1 MYKKRA
7 KTKAGGKRKNAKR
20 QTKSSGLTSLLG
32 GQLLSRDGKTV
43 ADTIAMR
50 SRGIGRLYTLEQIVS
65 LTNIASSATAIT
77 YGALTF
83 QLSDLSTSSSLTT
96 LFDKYRLKEIEI
108 IFFPID
114 NQYNI
119 DVTGSATIGNFYTA
133 IDFDNAS
140 APTSIAQIER
150 YSTSVVTS
158 GNKPQYR
165 HFRPRTVRPVYISGV
180 STGYAEGRPDD
191 WLDCAYPSIPYY
203 ALLYALSQT
212 ANAGTCTYGVRA
224 RYMFQFAATR

>member
-1 MYKKRA
+1 M
-7 KTKAGGKRKNAKR
+7 TKSGARKGGKPKARNKAQK
-20 QTKSSGLTSLLG
+20 KGKGLTSLLG
-32 GQLLSRDGKTV
+32 GQLLSGDGKTV
-43 ADTIAMR
+43 SDTVSLR
-50 SRGIGRLYTLEQIVS
+50 NRGIGRMYTIEEIVS
-65 LTNIASSATAIT
+65 LTNIASSATAVT

-96 LFDKYRLKEIEI
+96 LFDKYRLKEVEI
-108 IFFPID
+108 VFFPID

-133 IDFDNAS
+133 IDFDNNAT
-140 APTSIAQIER
+140 PTSVAQVER
-150 YSTSVVTS
+150 YSTSVTTS

-180 STGYAEGRPDD
+180 STGYSEGRPDD

-212 ANAGTCTYGVRA
+212 ANAGTCTYGVRV
-224 RYMFQFAATR
+224 RYVFQFAATR